1 MLVAVGFIMLLV
13 LAFLVIRGK
22 FLPGMVLGILPII
35 TALVIGTG
43 LSNTMRFVA
52 MGMIDV
58 LPVVA
63 LFLFS
68 ITYFGIMMDVGLF
81 DRIVHAL
88 VGKVGKSIFS
98 VLVIT
103 ALIAIVS
110 HLDGSGVSTL
120 LITVPAMLPVFN
132 AMNIRRVL
140 LMLSLALPISV
151 MNLLPWAGPMGRVA
165 SVLGVDPGA
174 IWQSVLP
181 VQIIGLVLIFI
192 VLFIAA
198 KAETKRGELVSNV
211 DLQSHA
217 RSLTDEEIALKRPK
231 LWWVNFILTL
241 ILLAALVA
249 GIPSFI
255 VFMVGCILALGINF
269 KTMKEQH
276 DRLRA
281 HAKNVIPIAFTIVC
295 AGAFLGVITDTG
307 MVDAMASALLNIF
320 PASLGQTMHVLAAIV
335 IQPLA
340 FVLDADPIIFGVFP
354 VLLSTAGQY
363 EIAAIS
369 MASVFLV
376 SYVISTTLCMTSP
389 TVYFALGMVGVEY
402 KDAFKYLYRYIL
414 GFGTLMIVITALVVR

>member
-1 MLVAVGFIMLLV
+1 MLVAVGFLMLLV
-13 LAFLVIRGK
+13 LAVLVVKGK

-35 TALVIGTG
+35 TALAIGTG

-52 MGMIDV
+52 IGMMDV

-81 DRIVHAL
+81 DRIVKAL
-88 VGKVGKSIFS
+88 VGKVGNSIFS
-98 VLVIT
+98 VLCIT

-120 LITVPAMLPVFN
+120 LITVPAMLPVFS

-140 LMLSLALPISV
+140 LLLSLALPISV
-151 MNLLPWAGPMGRVA
+151 MNLLPWAGPVGRVA
-165 SVLGVDPGA
+165 SVLGVDPGT
-174 IWQSVLP
+174 IWQSVIP
-181 VQIIGLVLIFI
+181 VQIIGLVMIFV
-192 VLFIAA
+192 VLYFAA
-198 KAETKRGELVSNV
+198 KIETKRGELTSHA
-211 DLQSHA
+211 DLQSQA
-217 RSLTDEEIALKRPK
+217 WSMTDEEVALKRPK
-231 LWWVNFILTL
+231 MWWVNLILTL
-241 ILLAALVA
+241 ILLATLVA

-295 AGAFLGVITDTG
+295 AGAFLGVLNETG
-307 MVDAMASALLNIF
+307 MVGAMANALLNIF
-320 PASLGQTMHVLAAIV
+320 PAALGQTMHVIAAII

-354 VLLSTAGQY
+354 VLLSAAGQY
-363 EIAAIS
+363 GITAIS

-376 SYVISTTLCMTSP
+376 SYVIATTLCMTSP
-389 TVYFALGMVGVEY
+389 TVYFALGMVGIEY

-414 GFGTLMIVITALVVR
+414 VFGTLMIVITAFIVR